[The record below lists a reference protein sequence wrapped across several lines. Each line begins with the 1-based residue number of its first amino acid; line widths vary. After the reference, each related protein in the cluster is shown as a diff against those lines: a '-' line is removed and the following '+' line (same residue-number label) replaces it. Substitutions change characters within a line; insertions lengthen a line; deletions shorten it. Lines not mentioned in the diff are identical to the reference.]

1 MSWSEGSAIMSMFI
15 SSMIRNGIKDDA
27 RYEIYKDLIPYFEAG
42 DCDTLY
48 ECADE
53 DDMFHKALYELDEYY
68 RADFDGLSEPEIDEE
83 IGYDD
88 DEAEE

>member
-1 MSWSEGSAIMSMFI
+1 MSWSEGSEIMSMFI
-15 SSMIRNGIKDDA
+15 SSLTKNGVEDEI
-27 RYEIYKDLIPYFEAG
+27 RYEIYKELIPYFEQG

-53 DDMFHKALYELDEYY
+53 DEIFHKALYELDEYY
-68 RADFDGLSEPEIDEE
+68 RADYDGLEEPEIDEE
-83 IGYDD
+83 FDSDD